1 MTGIGQFLR
10 IPIKSCQNIK
20 IHNTFIKE
28 WRSMM
33 FHTIFHPRNLMKHS
47 KLISPYRISP
57 AREFANVINY
67 ILPPTLHFWKRLYN
81 KLYPLSP
88 FSFSIPSGAQTTG
101 KQLETLSFRAPAPSL
116 NHLQIDYL
124 KPTHQQLPVF
134 CGQNDWFF
142 KGLLENPIS
151 QRASNSRELRHDD
164 GSDINKSQRHGG
176 SPLSGRAR
184 KLEEPQGKTSFNTE
198 EKSFRTNRV

>member
-1 MTGIGQFLR
+1 M
-10 IPIKSCQNIK
+10 
-20 IHNTFIKE
+20 E
-28 WRSMM
+28 
-33 FHTIFHPRNLMKHS
+33 KHDVPHHFPSS
-47 KLISPYRISP
+47 KLNEAFKVDISLSNITRKRVCERNKLHPPSYSPFLKTTLQQIVPSSPSHFPSLP
-57 AREFANVINY
+57 ARK
-67 ILPPTLHFWKRLYN
+67 LPGNNSKPC
-81 KLYPLSP
+81 
-88 FSFSIPSGAQTTG
+88 PSVP
-101 KQLETLSFRAPAPSL
+101 PAPSL

-151 QRASNSRELRHDD
+151 RRASNSRELRHDD

-198 EKSFRTNRV
+198 EKSFRTYRV